1 VTNWTRVLV
10 RVLVI
15 SLALMGSSQAHS
27 DETPGDP
34 ELLNG
39 AAKIAHLE
47 WKSASGQEGQAQA
60 LTLVN
65 LRESTSPARAGNA
78 DYAVMPEG
86 ALEGGGP
93 PPLGDPPIE
102 LGSGAWVRTKIGN
115 TITYDADVKCG
126 TKKIGTLHFEYYLW
140 KGNSTSN
147 NDPNN
152 IGGAAM
158 AGGFQLD
165 PESTCVLEDGWI
177 WGFVQTVS
185 ATPPGANVWGAAADE
200 WFVDS
205 ANRTDPDY
213 PFEQPGYTHGFQDF
227 PWRVLAAPADSWNG
241 ELALVC
247 KNLTTK
253 EMKIMGSL
261 LWGFQITA
269 AGDVEE
275 GTLPNFGS
283 PNFWGPP
290 SQNFIDTVLKD
301 WTGVDFSAWSV
312 AAGCCCDP
320 DKIPT
325 LSQWGLISFGLLL
338 LGAMYLTVRRR
349 GSPRG

>member
-1 VTNWTRVLV
+1 MTNWTRVLV

-47 WKSASGQEGQAQA
+47 WKSASGQEGQPQA

-185 ATPPGANVWGAAADE
+185 ATRPARTYGEPPPTSGSSIPPTEPIPIIPSNSRDTPT
-200 WFVDS
+200 DS
-205 ANRTDPDY
+205 RTS
-213 PFEQPGYTHGFQDF
+213 HGVFW
-227 PWRVLAAPADSWNG
+227 PLPPIRG
-241 ELALVC
+241 
-247 KNLTTK
+247 
-253 EMKIMGSL
+253 
-261 LWGFQITA
+261 TA
-269 AGDVEE
+269 
-275 GTLPNFGS
+275 S
-283 PNFWGPP
+283 SRW
-290 SQNFIDTVLKD
+290 
-301 WTGVDFSAWSV
+301 SAR
-312 AAGCCCDP
+312 
-320 DKIPT
+320 T
-325 LSQWGLISFGLLL
+325 
-338 LGAMYLTVRRR
+338 
-349 GSPRG
+349 